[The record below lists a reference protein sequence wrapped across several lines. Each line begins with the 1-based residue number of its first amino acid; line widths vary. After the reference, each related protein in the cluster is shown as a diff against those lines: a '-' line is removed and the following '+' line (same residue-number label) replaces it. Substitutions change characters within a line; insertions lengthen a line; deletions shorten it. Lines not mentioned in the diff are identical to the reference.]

1 MQNHMKY
8 YSITIVS
15 PFGAYVVLIYLHLA
29 HRSIDLLCFYNK
41 IHIDIA
47 AYYHLSRV
55 DLQCFHAIAS
65 CSTMVTSYTSVR
77 DCGLNDKLYN
87 ILLLFIQ
94 FFDCFV
100 CFAFIL
106 ILYVP
111 CLFIVFY

>member
-29 HRSIDLLCFYNK
+29 HRYRRLLPFISRGFAVLSCHRLLLDHGDI
-41 IHIDIA
+41 IHIGNSSIG
-47 AYYHLSRV
+47 
-55 DLQCFHAIAS
+55 
-65 CSTMVTSYTSVR
+65 VR

>member
-1 MQNHMKY
+1 MCIVVDNYAKSYEILFNHHCI
-8 YSITIVS
+8 SIWS
-15 PFGAYVVLIYLHLA
+15 
-29 HRSIDLLCFYNK
+29 